1 MYDVIIVGAGS
12 AGCAI
17 AARATEDP
25 NRTVL
30 LVEAGP
36 DYPDLA
42 ATPFDIDNSHN
53 NSYRDHDWGFSYR
66 PTRDREVVFPRGRV
80 TGGSSAVNTTIALRG
95 MPEDYDEWAA
105 SGCPQ
110 WAWDKVLPAFN
121 RLERDLDFG
130 HESYHGDAGPI
141 SIRRYPFE
149 ELLPQ
154 HQGFLASAT
163 ELG

>member
-1 MYDVIIVGAGS
+1 MHDVIVVGAGS

-25 NRTVL
+25 RRTVL

-42 ATPFDIDNSHN
+42 ATPFDLVNSHN
-53 NSYRDHDWGFSYR
+53 NSYRDHDWGFEHR
-66 PTRDREVVFPRGRV
+66 PTRGRTVPFPRGRV

-105 SGCPQ
+105 AGNPE
-110 WAWDKVLPAFN
+110 WAWDKVLPAFR

-130 HESYHGDAGPI
+130 HGPQVGPGDRPAHL
-141 SIRRYPFE
+141 RR
-149 ELLPQ
+149 
-154 HQGFLASAT
+154 GVDAR
-163 ELG
+163 